1 MARILIAEDEAH
13 IVRVMSLWLKRNG
26 HDIIE
31 TPNGRAALEV
41 LKKENVDVVISD
53 VNMPILD
60 GLGLVKA
67 VRAPEGECQNRDVPF
82 LMLSSRC
89 DQALLAKEVEGCNVS
104 LYPKPF
110 VPSRLVAEIDR
121 LLGAT
126 ATHDS

>member
-1 MARILIAEDEAH
+1 MARILIAEDEPH

-26 HDIIE
+26 HHVIE
-31 TPNGRAALEV
+31 TLNGRAALEM
-41 LKKENVDVVISD
+41 LEQEDVDLVISD
-53 VNMPILD
+53 INMPILD
-60 GLGLVKA
+60 GLGLLKA
-67 VRAPEGECQNRDVPF
+67 VRAPEGKCQDRDVPF
-82 LMLSSRC
+82 LILSSRC
-89 DQALLAKEVEGCNVS
+89 DQASLAEKVEGCNVS